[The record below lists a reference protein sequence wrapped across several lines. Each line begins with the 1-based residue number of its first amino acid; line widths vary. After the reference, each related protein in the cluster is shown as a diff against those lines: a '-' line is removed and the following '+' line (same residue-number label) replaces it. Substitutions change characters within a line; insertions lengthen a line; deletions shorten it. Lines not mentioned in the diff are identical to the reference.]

1 MQRASESTRARHS
14 RGTQG
19 EIRRELA
26 VALFKML
33 KTTHVRDIRI
43 GDVTSSVGVSQPNF
57 YNHFKNIKE
66 ALIAS
71 AEIGWSQYP
80 TKVRRIRPDSS
91 FADAQRIVTPIIDFW
106 IENGPS
112 LAWSYHG
119 DALYEPAL
127 ILLRQRAT
135 TRVTSAILDCI
146 EATKMGEQ
154 MPSAVDWQL
163 WAQHTLARLDSFGL
177 GYRLAREYGNISR
190 QSIIDTA
197 SLMFL
202 SDLGIA
208 AR

>member
-1 MQRASESTRARHS
+1 MKPTYDSTRAHNR

-26 VALFKML
+26 VALYKML
-33 KTTHVRDIRI
+33 RTTHVRDIRI
-43 GDVTSSVGVSQPNF
+43 GNITSAVGVSQPNF

-66 ALIAS
+66 ALVAS

-80 TKVRRIRPDSS
+80 TKARRIRPDSS

-135 TRVTSAILDCI
+135 TRLISAILDCI
-146 EATKMGEQ
+146 EATRTSGHT
-154 MPSAVDWQL
+154 PSAVDWPL
-163 WAQHTLARLDSFGL
+163 WSQHTLSRLDAFGL
-177 GYRLAREYGNISR
+177 GYRLMRDYGNISR
-190 QSIIDTA
+190 QSIVDTA
-197 SLMFL
+197 ALMFL
-202 SDLGIA
+202 SDLGISP
-208 AR
+208 R